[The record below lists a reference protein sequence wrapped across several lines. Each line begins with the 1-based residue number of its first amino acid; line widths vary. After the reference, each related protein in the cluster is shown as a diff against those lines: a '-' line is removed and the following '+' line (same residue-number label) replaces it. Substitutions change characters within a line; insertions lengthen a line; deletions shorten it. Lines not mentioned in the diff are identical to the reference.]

1 MSGRK
6 SLSPVFKLVAEQ
18 IEILPKFL
26 KNVKK
31 HFQLFM
37 CAMFLIQSNAPK
49 MLGATFYV
57 IGGILV
63 YLVEAIDVVIIEKR
77 KVPGGVVGESV
88 AILL

>member
-1 MSGRK
+1 
-6 SLSPVFKLVAEQ
+6 
-18 IEILPKFL
+18 
-26 KNVKK
+26 
-31 HFQLFM
+31 M

-49 MLGATFYV
+49 MLGTTFYV

>member
-31 HFQLFM
+31 HFQLFR
-37 CAMFLIQSNAPK
+37 CEMFLIQYNAPK
-49 MLGATFYV
+49 KLFYV

-77 KVPGGVVGESV
+77 KVPG
-88 AILL
+88 